1 MLETDLVPDG
11 QVGLIPRQLTE
22 EQVASIL
29 GVSVAWCQRMRW
41 AGGGP
46 PYRKIARAVRY
57 PEDLLRAWIE
67 QHPLRTSTA
76 ALEG

>member
-46 PYRKIARAVRY
+46 PYRKIAR
-57 PEDLLRAWIE
+57 DTGLRPSCIA
-67 QHPLRTSTA
+67 HRKLSP
-76 ALEG
+76 